1 MRRGLQLFIV
11 IAAVGLGLVAC
22 DPGGGNPKENG
33 GASLAARSDSSGAIQ
48 PGQGATGA
56 APLELFVIDFAKRS
70 VTKVVDVPPSSVPTE
85 MLSGGSP
92 EAQALLGE
100 WAALAQ
106 QLESQ
111 GASNLTRTEVTFGE
125 AQGLLARLGLKES
138 SPHGGAPQ
146 ESLALDGRGPGEGRC
161 VGRITGAHVLGLAA
175 AISAVAGPMDNAAGF
190 AAACLM
196 GGVGMVWI
204 MRPPR

>member
-11 IAAVGLGLVAC
+11 IVAVGLGLVAC

-33 GASLAARSDSSGAIQ
+33 GSSLAARSDSSGAIQ
-48 PGQGATGA
+48 PGQGVTGA

-161 VGRITGAHVLGLAA
+161 ARRIPAAHLLGLAA
-175 AISAVAGPMDNAAGF
+175 LLSTGVGPMDSLPGVVAVCVMAG
-190 AAACLM
+190 AGALWT
-196 GGVGMVWI
+196 V
-204 MRPPR
+204 RPPR